1 MAKTKNN
8 GRKNVKRSGPKR
20 GTRGVT
26 TASAPQN
33 RTRMSMLSSKP
44 LGSVASVDK
53 SMALQSKRE
62 EVSLMTSLYD
72 PCHAELTHGPYRG
85 ARGFLNRF
93 QSTITQTFGAA
104 DTASVFV
111 WVPSTGVLSSA
122 TAANTGV
129 NTPISLTTL
138 NSPGNT
144 YYTANANQTRSLGA
158 CVQVW
163 SNLAPLNIA
172 GNIALGTIPY
182 SQIATTTS
190 VANLILACNF
200 KAKLTADVFEQKWY
214 PAMQDEFYTQYNT
227 APSADAAGD
236 TNALVVVLYG
246 TPVSTTY
253 TFNLTAITE
262 WTPQPSLGMQT
273 SNTTSISRV
282 SPSEVVAKLHKV
294 KPNWFTRVG
303 NILSSAI
310 PYVVAGTELAAGVA
324 GLLI

>member
-1 MAKTKNN
+1 MAKSKN
-8 GRKNVKRSGPKR
+8 GGKKGGGKATARRRSR
-20 GTRGVT
+20 GTT
-26 TASAPQN
+26 SASAPKN
-33 RTRMSMLSSKP
+33 KSRMSMLSSKP
-44 LGSVASVDK
+44 LGSVAAVDK
-53 SMALQSKRE
+53 SLALQSKRE
-62 EVSLMTSLYD
+62 EMSLMNSLYD

-93 QSTITQTFGAA
+93 QSTITQTFTAT

-122 TAANTGV
+122 AAVNTSV
-129 NTPISLTTL
+129 NTPISLTTI
-138 NSPGNT
+138 NSPGAT
-144 YYTANANQTRSLGA
+144 YYAANANQTRSLGA

-163 SNLAPLNIA
+163 SNLAPLNIS

-182 SQIATTTS
+182 SQISTSTS
-190 VANLILACNF
+190 VANLILSCGF

-214 PAMQDEFYTQYNT
+214 PAMADEFYTQYNN
-227 APSADAAGD
+227 APSSEAAGD

-246 TPVSTTY
+246 TPVSSTY

-273 SNTTSISRV
+273 ANTTSLARV
-282 SPSEVVAKLHKV
+282 SPTEVVAKLHKV

-324 GLLI
+324 GLLL